1 MADFTKRDAE
11 DTIWSVLTSFALD
24 EEEESSDKKRYFILD
39 KNSADIVGSATEKAR
54 AEVVSACIE
63 SAFAC
68 NLESFIVK
76 VSEKSVFD
84 LLTLFGFEKIL
95 VLDRDIKN
103 GFVLF
108 SDNTVFAKG
117 SFYDDKT
124 VAYIDIKILSELCK
138 GNSANNSISKSLVF
152 AEKSAEGIAYD
163 ICYNLRV
170 NGCIV
175 EMYNDRGDI
184 KKASEYAEKEGHSAI
199 IRCFADGCVEI
210 KDLIKNEITKTT
222 FTDFLG
228 YYDDADCGCGNSHG
242 EEHHHCDCGHNHN

>member
-1 MADFTKRDAE
+1 MTDFTKRDIE

-24 EEEESSDKKRYFILD
+24 EQEESSDKKRYFILD
-39 KNSADIVGSATEKAR
+39 KNSADIVSAGSIKAR

-84 LLTLFGFEKIL
+84 LLNLFGFEKIL
-95 VLDRDIKN
+95 VLDGDIKN
-103 GFVLF
+103 GFIL
-108 SDNTVFAKG
+108 SCDNTVFAKG
-117 SFYDDKT
+117 SFYDEKT
-124 VAYIDIKILSELCK
+124 VAYIDIKILSQLCK
-138 GNSANNSISKSLVF
+138 GNSASNSISKSLVF
-152 AEKSAEGIAYD
+152 AEKSAEGVAYD

-175 EMYNDRGDI
+175 EMYNYDGDI

-210 KDLIKNEITKTT
+210 KDLIKNEITKTSYT
-222 FTDFLG
+222 EFLG
-228 YYDDADCGCGNSHG
+228 YYDDADCDCGHSQ
-242 EEHHHCDCGHNHN
+242 EEGHHHCDCGHNHN

>member
-39 KNSADIVGSATEKAR
+39 KNSADIVGTATEKAR

-95 VLDRDIKN
+95 VLEGDIKN
-103 GFVLF
+103 GFVLS

-138 GNSANNSISKSLVF
+138 GNSASNSISKSLVF

-175 EMYNDRGDI
+175 EMYNDVGDI
-184 KKASEYAEKEGHSAI
+184 KDASEYAEKDGHSAI

-222 FTDFLG
+222 FTEFLG
-228 YYDDADCGCGNSHG
+228 YYDDADCGCGHSHG